1 MNEGR
6 EFIRDGAH
14 DCRAGR
20 ILQARAKIQRPG
32 YIIWKGVF
40 DMLSYEK
47 DVLDTER
54 KLIKEISNTKFSWK
68 KIRLLIELNALVNH
82 N

>member
-6 EFIRDGAH
+6 AFIPDGAH
-14 DCRAGR
+14 DRRAAR
-20 ILQARAKIQRPG
+20 LLQARAKIQRPG
-32 YIIWKGVF
+32 YINRKGVF